1 MVWIESPTNPLM
13 MVMDIPRLASLIREF
28 NKDIILVVDNTFV
41 TSYFQVPNLIKLKIQ
56 RYFKIS
62 KIMLFRHFYVS

>member
-41 TSYFQVPNLIKLKIQ
+41 TSYFQVPNLHYLRYIKSTSIFLIF
-56 RYFKIS
+56 FK
-62 KIMLFRHFYVS
+62 